1 MVVSQ
6 GDLFWVDL
14 GEPAGSQ
21 PGFRRPFVVVQNDLF
36 NRSRLSTVIV
46 CALTSNLRRAE
57 APGNVL
63 LPKGAGN
70 LPRDSVANVTQ
81 LFTVDKGELAD
92 RIGRLGRDLVA
103 DILCG
108 IDLVLD
114 PRRTLD
120 GGTAAT

>member
-1 MVVSQ
+1 MASRRAR
-6 GDLFWVDL
+6 GRAS
-14 GEPAGSQ
+14 AGRSSWSRTTSSTAA
-21 PGFRRPFVVVQNDLF
+21 GCRR
-36 NRSRLSTVIV
+36 SS

-70 LPRDSVANVTQ
+70 LPKDSVANVTQ
-81 LFTVDKGELAD
+81 LFTIDKGELTD

-103 DILCG
+103 DIVHG

>member
-1 MVVSQ
+1 VVVSQ

-70 LPRDSVANVTQ
+70 LPKDSVANVTQ

-108 IDLVLD
+108 NDLVLD

>member
-1 MVVSQ
+1 MVTSQ
-6 GDLFWVDL
+6 GDLFGVDL
-14 GEPAGSQ
+14 GEPSGSR

-63 LPKGAGN
+63 LPQGAGN
-70 LPRDSVANVTQ
+70 LPQDSVANVTQ
-81 LFTVDKGELAD
+81 LFTIDKGELTD
-92 RIGRLGRDLVA
+92 RIGRLGRDRVA
-103 DILCG
+103 DIVRG

-120 GGTAAT
+120 GETAVP

>member
-1 MVVSQ
+1 MVISQ
-6 GDLFWVDL
+6 GDLYWVDL
-14 GEPAGSQ
+14 GEPSGSRL
-21 PGFRRPFVVVQNDLF
+21 GLRRPFVVVQNDLF
-36 NRSRLSTVIV
+36 NRSRLSTVVV

-70 LPRDSVANVTQ
+70 LPKDSVANVTQ
-81 LFTVDKGELAD
+81 LFTIDKGELTD

-103 DILCG
+103 DIVRG

>member
-14 GEPAGSQ
+14 GEPAGSR

-70 LPRDSVANVTQ
+70 LPRESVAAV
-81 LFTVDKGELAD
+81 
-92 RIGRLGRDLVA
+92 LGSRGVSVHEGSDGLMA
-103 DILCG
+103 
-108 IDLVLD
+108 
-114 PRRTLD
+114 RR
-120 GGTAAT
+120 AREIEQ